1 MNIKRFN
8 ETKSKE
14 DEVKGVDIKSFEDDK
29 DVVGFARD
37 NDELTDAAEKKLKQE
52 IQVTTPGLKKSIK
65 KFEDFS
71 VKITIDE
78 DGEGSVDTDECNT
91 ECCQECGCEPCE
103 CQGQLDPKDFCDAC
117 DCNPCKC
124 GEETGKVNNGEVA
137 DVIPFADF
145 LKGIL

>member
-1 MNIKRFN
+1 MYIKRFN

-14 DEVKGVDIKSFEDDK
+14 DEVTSVDIKSFEDDK
-29 DVVGFARD
+29 DVIGFVRN
-37 NDELTDAAEKKLKQE
+37 NDELTDAAEKKLKKE
-52 IQVTTPGLKKSIK
+52 IQNDGGTPGLKTAIK

-78 DGEGSVDTDECNT
+78 DGEASVETGEGDNCAE

-103 CQGQLDPKDFCDAC
+103 CQGDLEPSVVCDAC
-117 DCNPCKC
+117 NCEPCEC
-124 GEETGKVNNGEVA
+124 EQEVVPNNNV
-137 DVIPFADF
+137 VPFADF

>member
-14 DEVKGVDIKSFEDDK
+14 DEVTGVDIKSFEDDK

-78 DGEGSVDTDECNT
+78 DGEGTVDTEDCNT

>member
-14 DEVKGVDIKSFEDDK
+14 DEVTGVDIKSFEDDK

-37 NDELTDAAEKKLKQE
+37 NDELTDGAEKKLKQE

-78 DGEGSVDTDECNT
+78 EGEGSVDTEDCST

-124 GEETGKVNNGEVA
+124 GEETGKVNNGEVV

-145 LKGIL
+145 LNGIL